1 MGDCYWGPRGRGC
14 WSCHV
19 SVTCNHDGK
28 GCSIAVQGQRQQQ
41 RRDIRSCWP
50 SSEKLWIPAWG
61 PWGSGAPEWGPP
73 SWWGEVWGKGSQL
86 CQAPKTHPTTARFSS
101 QNPRLPT
108 LRPLA
113 LSPCEPV
120 SRDRWP
126 GGQKERLPLKR
137 WAPFDV
143 QIPPRSFLELGKS
156 QLPTLIPPFVNIP
169 PEQFKDLSRTV
180 SVAFLV
186 LASWAG

>member
-1 MGDCYWGPRGRGC
+1 MRGG
-14 WSCHV
+14 
-19 SVTCNHDGK
+19 
-28 GCSIAVQGQRQQQ
+28 
-41 RRDIRSCWP
+41 
-50 SSEKLWIPAWG
+50 L
-61 PWGSGAPEWGPP
+61 
-73 SWWGEVWGKGSQL
+73 GKGSQL
-86 CQAPKTHPTTARFSS
+86 CQAPETLNHGEVLVPK
-101 QNPRLPT
+101 PRLPT
-108 LRPLA
+108 LHPLA

-120 SRDRWP
+120 SHDQWL

-143 QIPPRSFLELGKS
+143 QIPSRSFLELGKS